1 MTAEIRYFNGITTLD
16 IPVDRVLEAAIGQG
30 MRKVLIIGEEDE
42 GKLYVACST
51 SEVGEVLLLMERA
64 KRRLLKLLE
73 DE

>member
-1 MTAEIRYFNGITTLD
+1 MTAEIRYFDGVTTLD

-30 MRKVLIIGEEDE
+30 LEKVLIIGEEED

-51 SEVGEVLLLMERA
+51 GNVGEVLVLMERA
-64 KRRLLKLLE
+64 KNRLLKLLE